1 MKIAVFGSTG
11 GTGLALI
18 GQALQRGHHVTAL
31 VRDIQK
37 MPITSPRLE
46 VVQGDVL
53 DPDSARRVVDGA
65 DAVIS
70 VLGVRLG
77 QEPGTVRSQG
87 TQNIVKAL
95 QDADVKRFISVST
108 IGVGDSLERL
118 SVIARLLL
126 PRIIGHD
133 RLKEAERQEEI
144 IRQSSLQWTIL
155 RPPRLVDSPIS
166 GHYKIGTD
174 LKTGLGSSIARVD
187 VATALLDQLE
197 NIQFIRTTPSVIGR

>member
-37 MPITSPRLE
+37 MSITSPQLE
-46 VVQGDVL
+46 VIQGDVL
-53 DPDSARRVVDGA
+53 APDSVKRVVDDA

-77 QEPGTVRSQG
+77 QEPGTVRSEG
-87 TQNIVKAL
+87 TRNIVKAL

-108 IGVGDSLERL
+108 IGVGDSRERL
-118 SVIARLLL
+118 SMIARIFL
-126 PRIIGHD
+126 PRIIGYD
-133 RLKEAERQEEI
+133 RLKEAERQEQI
-144 IRQSSLQWTIL
+144 IRQSGLHWTIL
-155 RPPRLVDSPIS
+155 RPPRLVDSS
-166 GHYKIGTD
+166 MTDHYKIGMD
-174 LKTGLGSSIARVD
+174 LKIGLGSSIARPD
-187 VATALLDQLE
+187 LAAGLLDQLDVDKFVGKCLSIVG
-197 NIQFIRTTPSVIGR
+197 N